1 MVICFWNFP
10 VQETFAEN
18 FSELYMGSL
27 RMSPDQDNTVVYF
40 TVIKTVFG
48 ENTSDGE
55 EGKGVSVVVG
65 VGSFLPD

>member
-40 TVIKTVFG
+40 TVIKAVFV
-48 ENTSDGE
+48 ENTSG
-55 EGKGVSVVVG
+55 G
-65 VGSFLPD
+65 